1 MKMIRL
7 AAALLMTV
15 AATAAYAQQNNF
27 DIKTDGTVTGNCHY
41 TFDAAKGGFKITS
54 HFINH
59 VPPQLQ
65 SADAITGQAATLTTE
80 VIRSSSYKLDA
91 NYNYA
96 GGNVTNSD
104 PALTFG
110 YNPNKQ
116 RTQMQMSKM
125 EGGNFDGSPTTVDL
139 KPGFVLLPDL
149 DASAIQ
155 SFLYLATAHPT
166 ADGNYFLILPTGLN
180 IKGSDASATALNV
193 GVHWTAQSDATGTLS
208 GKAVTL
214 HHFAFAYGKTTI
226 DVYGD
231 ETNTLMEADA
241 VTGAST
247 TSYVRSGFAMDA
259 PK

>member
-15 AATAAYAQQNNF
+15 AATAVYAQQNNF
-27 DIKTDGTVTGNCHY
+27 DIKTSGTVTGNCHY

-65 SADAITGQAATLTTE
+65 SADAVTGQAPTLTTE

-96 GGNVTNSD
+96 GGNITNSD

-116 RTQMQMSKM
+116 KTQLQMSKM
-125 EGGNFDGSPTTVDL
+125 EGGNFDGSPTTVSL

-155 SFLYLATAHPT
+155 SFLYLATTHPT
-166 ADGNYFLILPTGLN
+166 ADGNYFLILPVGLN
-180 IKGSDASATALNV
+180 VKGSDASATAANV
-193 GVHWTAQSDATGTLS
+193 SVHWTAQPDATGTLS
-208 GKAVTL
+208 GKAITL
-214 HHFAFAYGKTTI
+214 HHFIFAYGKI
-226 DVYGD
+226 SVDVYGD
-231 ETNTLMEADA
+231 ATNTLMEAD
-241 VTGAST
+241 VVGATT
-247 TSYVRSGFAMDA
+247 TSYVRSGFALDA
-259 PK
+259 AK